1 MWLPNPVSAPPQ
13 FLCSSH
19 FSVSFS
25 SCSSLLIVLSIW
37 DTPSP
42 PHSLLLPLAFTF
54 GIIFSRSGFNVPP
67 IRSLSIQALTTI
79 QELIIVLRTIGITLN
94 KHHLMNESP
103 LFFDSL
109 YS

>member
-13 FLCSSH
+13 FLGSSH
-19 FSVSFS
+19 FSVSSS
-25 SCSSLLIVLSIW
+25 SCPSLLIVLSIW
-37 DTPSP
+37 DTPP

-54 GIIFSRSGFNVPP
+54 GIIFSRSGFDVPP
-67 IRSLSIQALTTI
+67 ICSLSIQALTTI

>member
-1 MWLPNPVSAPPQ
+1 MFQSL
-13 FLCSSH
+13 
-19 FSVSFS
+19 FSVFFFLFQLVY
-25 SCSSLLIVLSIW
+25 CFIW
-37 DTPSP
+37 DTTSP

-54 GIIFSRSGFNVPP
+54 GAIFSRSGFDVPP
-67 IRSLSIQALTTI
+67 ICFLSIQALTTI
-79 QELIIVLRTIGITLN
+79 QELIIVLRTISITLN